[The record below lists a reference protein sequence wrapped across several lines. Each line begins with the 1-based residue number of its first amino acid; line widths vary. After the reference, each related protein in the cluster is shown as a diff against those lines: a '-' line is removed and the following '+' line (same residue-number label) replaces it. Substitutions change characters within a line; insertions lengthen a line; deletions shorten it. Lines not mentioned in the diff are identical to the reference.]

1 MVKEQQRQTNVAPLD
16 EQALTSFSAGLR
28 GTVIQPHDAAYE
40 RARRVNNF
48 LIDRHPR
55 LIVQCRDTADVMS
68 AVTFAREQGLEI
80 AIRGGGHNVAGNAV
94 CDDGLVIDLSKM
106 RSVQVDPA
114 RRVARVAG
122 GCVWKDVDHAT
133 HAFGLATP
141 GGIISSTG
149 VAGLT
154 LGGGIGY
161 LNRQYGLTCDN
172 LLAVDLVTAEGKFIK
187 ASSTEHPD
195 LFWAV
200 RGGGGNFGVVTSFEF
215 QLHPV
220 DLIYGGILAYPFDKA
235 TEIMR
240 HYSDF
245 IAMAPEE
252 LGAFLGFHRIPP
264 GEPFPEA
271 YWDQMMCL
279 IICCYNGPQADAE
292 RVLQPLRDFGPPA
305 VDWLSVMPY
314 PALQSMFDEP
324 SDYGLYAYWKA
335 DFIRALTSEAMGEHV
350 SYSAETPNALSAVH
364 FYSLGGA
371 VQRIPRD
378 ATAFA
383 YRDVAF
389 CHVFASYTDN
399 PVDMQQ
405 GIQWVR
411 NYWSAL
417 HPHSAGG
424 AYVNFLME
432 EGADRVQAAFGDNYA
447 RLAEVKTAYDPNNL
461 FHYNQNIQPR
471 SKR

>member
-1 MVKEQQRQTNVAPLD
+1 MVKEQQRQGNVAPLD

-28 GTVIQPHDAAYE
+28 GAVIQPHDAAYE

-55 LIVQCRDTADVMS
+55 LIVQCCDVADVMR

-94 CDDGLVIDLSKM
+94 CDDGLVIDLSQM
-106 RSVQVDPA
+106 RSVQVDPV
-114 RRVARVAG
+114 RRVARVEG

-141 GGIISSTG
+141 GGIVSSTG

-172 LLAVDLVTAEGKFIK
+172 LLAADLVTAEGTFIT
-187 ASSTEHPD
+187 ASATEHPD
-195 LFWAV
+195 LFWAL

-220 DLIYGGILAYPFDKA
+220 DTIYGGVLAYPFEQA
-235 TEIMR
+235 AEVMH
-240 HYSDF
+240 HYRDF
-245 IAMAPEE
+245 IATAPEE

-264 GEPFPEA
+264 GDPFPEA
-271 YWDQMMCL
+271 YWNQMMCL
-279 IICCYNGPQADAE
+279 ILCCYNGPQADAE

-324 SDYGLYAYWKA
+324 SDFGLYAYWKA
-335 DFIRALTSEAMGEHV
+335 DFIRALTPEAIGEHI
-350 SYSAETPNALSAVH
+350 SYGADLPNVLSAVH
-364 FYSLGGA
+364 FYPLNGA
-371 VQRIPRD
+371 VQRRSRD

-389 CHVFASYTDN
+389 CHVIACDTDN
-399 PVDMQQ
+399 PSDMQQ
-405 GIQWVR
+405 CIQWVR
-411 NYWSAL
+411 NYWSAA

-424 AYVNFLME
+424 AYMNFLME

-447 RLAEVKTAYDPNNL
+447 RLARVKGTYDPQNL
-461 FHYNQNIQPR
+461 FHYNQNIKPH
-471 SKR
+471 KEK